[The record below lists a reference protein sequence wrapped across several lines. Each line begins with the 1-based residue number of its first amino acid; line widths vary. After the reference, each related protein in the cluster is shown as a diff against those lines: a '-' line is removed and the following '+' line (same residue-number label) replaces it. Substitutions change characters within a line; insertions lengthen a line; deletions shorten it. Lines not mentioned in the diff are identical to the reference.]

1 MQLMARLFLAL
12 GVFLV
17 VTGAI
22 YGVRGYDYEGLTLI
36 LTTAGG
42 ALLVGGYLAQALQ
55 RATAA
60 AERGPVRLEGE
71 PHVGPTIWPLVFA
84 LALVPL
90 IVGALGSRWVLLVGA
105 AAVVVAGA
113 GWVLDVQRQWQAHFH
128 GPHAHGVVP
137 SAAASAGS
145 AGSADGAGDSDR
157 NRSGDRPGDGSGDGS
172 GDGR

>member
-22 YGVRGYDYEGLTLI
+22 YGVRGYDYEGLTLM

-60 AERGPVRLEGE
+60 AARGPVRLEGE

-90 IVGALGSRWVLLVGA
+90 IVGALGSRWLLAVGTV
-105 AAVVVAGA
+105 AVVVAGA
-113 GWVLDVQRQWQAHFH
+113 GWALDVQRQWQAHFH
-128 GPHAHGVVP
+128 GAQAHSPAPGAVHV
-137 SAAASAGS
+137 AADGTGGAPDGSGSGGGSAG
-145 AGSADGAGDSDR
+145 GSADGG
-157 NRSGDRPGDGSGDGS
+157 
-172 GDGR
+172 